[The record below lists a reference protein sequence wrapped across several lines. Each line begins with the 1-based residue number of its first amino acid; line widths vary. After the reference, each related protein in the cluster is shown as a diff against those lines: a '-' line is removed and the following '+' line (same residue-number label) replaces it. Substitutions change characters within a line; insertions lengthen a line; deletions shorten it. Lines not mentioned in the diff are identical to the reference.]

1 MEDLA
6 LLVTGILL
14 GLIFVGAASVTLAI
28 LARRNKISRYWPLGA
43 AVALSLLAIV
53 AWQGSDR
60 LGMVPLGW
68 ALVTATITYW
78 PRSQPRMK
86 KP

>member
-14 GLIFVGAASVTLAI
+14 GLLVIGAASVALAV
-28 LARRNKISRYWPLGA
+28 LARKNKISKYWPLGA
-43 AVALSLLAIV
+43 SVALSLLAVI

-60 LGMVPLGW
+60 LGMIPLGW
-68 ALVTATITYW
+68 AVLTAVITLW
-78 PRSQPRMK
+78 PPSRK
-86 KP
+86 

>member
-14 GLIFVGAASVTLAI
+14 GLVVIGVGAVVLAV

-43 AVALSLLAIV
+43 AVALSVLALI

-60 LGMVPLGW
+60 LGMIPLGW
-68 ALVTATITYW
+68 ALLTAVITLW
-78 PRSQPRMK
+78 PTSRK
-86 KP
+86 

>member
-14 GLIFVGAASVTLAI
+14 GLIVIGAASVALAV
-28 LARRNKISRYWPLGA
+28 LARKNKISKYWPLGA
-43 AVALSLLAIV
+43 SVALSLLAVI

-60 LGMVPLGW
+60 LGMIPLGW
-68 ALVTATITYW
+68 AVITAVITLW
-78 PRSQPRMK
+78 PPSRK
-86 KP
+86 

>member
-14 GLIFVGAASVTLAI
+14 GLILIGVASVVLAV
-28 LARRNKISRYWPLGA
+28 LARKNKISKYWPLGA
-43 AVALSLLAIV
+43 SVALSLLGIL

-60 LGMVPLGW
+60 LGMIPLGW
-68 ALVTATITYW
+68 ALLTAVITLW
-78 PRSQPRMK
+78 PPPRK
-86 KP
+86 

>member
-14 GLIFVGAASVTLAI
+14 GLIFIGATSVVLAV
-28 LARRNKISRYWPLGA
+28 LARKNKVSRYWPLAA
-43 AVALSLLAIV
+43 AVALSVLALV

-60 LGMVPLGW
+60 LGMIPLAW
-68 ALVTATITYW
+68 AILTAVITLW
-78 PRSQPRMK
+78 PASK
-86 KP
+86 K

>member
-14 GLIFVGAASVTLAI
+14 GLILIGATSVVLAV
-28 LARRNKISRYWPLGA
+28 LARKNKISRYWPLGA
-43 AVALSLLAIV
+43 AVALSLLALV

-60 LGMVPLGW
+60 LGMIPLGW
-68 ALVTATITYW
+68 AVLTAVITIW
-78 PRSQPRMK
+78 PASK
-86 KP
+86 K

>member
-14 GLIFVGAASVTLAI
+14 GLIVIGAASVVLAV
-28 LARRNKISRYWPLGA
+28 LARKNKISKYWPLGA
-43 AVALSLLAIV
+43 SVALSLLAIV

-60 LGMVPLGW
+60 LGMIPLGW
-68 ALVTATITYW
+68 ALLTAVITLW
-78 PRSQPRMK
+78 PPARK
-86 KP
+86 

>member
-14 GLIFVGAASVTLAI
+14 GLILIGAGSVVLAV
-28 LARRNKISRYWPLGA
+28 LARKNKISRYWPLGA
-43 AVALSLLAIV
+43 AVALSVLAIV

-60 LGMVPLGW
+60 LGMIPLGW
-68 ALVTATITYW
+68 AVLTAVITIW
-78 PRSQPRMK
+78 PASK
-86 KP
+86 K

>member
-14 GLIFVGAASVTLAI
+14 GLILVGAASVVLAI
-28 LARRNKISRYWPLGA
+28 LARKQKISRYWPLGA
-43 AVALSLLAIV
+43 SVLLSLAAVV

-60 LGMVPLGW
+60 LGMIALAW
-68 ALVTATITYW
+68 ALLTAAITYW
-78 PRSQPRMK
+78 PSRK
-86 KP
+86 KVR

>member
-14 GLIFVGAASVTLAI
+14 GLVVIGVGAVVLAV

-43 AVALSLLAIV
+43 AVALSVLALI

-60 LGMVPLGW
+60 LGMIPLAW
-68 ALVTATITYW
+68 AILTAVITLW
-78 PRSQPRMK
+78 PASK
-86 KP
+86 K

>member
-14 GLIFVGAASVTLAI
+14 GLIVIGAASVLLAV
-28 LARRNKISRYWPLGA
+28 LARKNKISRYWPLGA
-43 AVALSLLAIV
+43 AVALSLLSLV

-60 LGMVPLGW
+60 LGMIPLGW
-68 ALVTATITYW
+68 AVLTATITLW
-78 PRSQPRMK
+78 PPSRK
-86 KP
+86 

>member
-14 GLIFVGAASVTLAI
+14 GLIAFGATSVFLAV
-28 LARRNKISRYWPLGA
+28 LARKNKISKYWPLGA
-43 AVALSLLAIV
+43 SVALSLLAIV

-60 LGMVPLGW
+60 LGMIPLGL
-68 ALVTATITYW
+68 ALLTAIITLW
-78 PRSQPRMK
+78 PPSRK
-86 KP
+86 

>member
-14 GLIFVGAASVTLAI
+14 GLIVIGVASVLLAV
-28 LARRNKISRYWPLGA
+28 LARKNKISRYWPLGA
-43 AVALSLLAIV
+43 AVALSLLSLV

-60 LGMVPLGW
+60 LGMIPLGW
-68 ALVTATITYW
+68 AVLTATITLW
-78 PRSQPRMK
+78 PPSRK
-86 KP
+86 

>member
-14 GLIFVGAASVTLAI
+14 GLILIGAGSVVLAV
-28 LARRNKISRYWPLGA
+28 LARKNKISRYWPLGA
-43 AVALSLLAIV
+43 AVALSLLALV

-60 LGMVPLGW
+60 LGIIPLGW
-68 ALVTATITYW
+68 AVLTAVITIW
-78 PRSQPRMK
+78 PASK
-86 KP
+86 K

>member
-14 GLIFVGAASVTLAI
+14 GLIVIGAASVVLAV
-28 LARRNKISRYWPLGA
+28 LARKNKISKYWPLGA
-43 AVALSLLAIV
+43 SVALSLLAIV

-60 LGMVPLGW
+60 LGMIPLGW
-68 ALVTATITYW
+68 AVVTAVITLW
-78 PRSQPRMK
+78 PPSRK
-86 KP
+86 

>member
-14 GLIFVGAASVTLAI
+14 GLIVIGAASVALAV
-28 LARRNKISRYWPLGA
+28 LARKNKISKYWPLGA
-43 AVALSLLAIV
+43 SVALSLLAIV

-60 LGMVPLGW
+60 LGMIPLGW
-68 ALVTATITYW
+68 ALLTAVITLW
-78 PRSQPRMK
+78 PPSRK
-86 KP
+86 

>member
-6 LLVTGILL
+6 LLVTGIIL
-14 GLIFVGAASVTLAI
+14 GLVLIGVGAVVLAV
-28 LARRNKISRYWPLGA
+28 LARKNKISRYWPLGA
-43 AVALSLLAIV
+43 SVALSLLALI

-68 ALVTATITYW
+68 AILTAVITLW
-78 PRSQPRMK
+78 PSSK
-86 KP
+86 K